1 MGGAGRQRDL
11 GPSAYIV
18 AGWLGLVLSLTGLF
32 GRLLVSVP
40 RPILAAVLASVFL
53 LFVRNVTQAVLVSP
67 LVAGIR
73 K

>member
-1 MGGAGRQRDL
+1 M
-11 GPSAYIV
+11 
-18 AGWLGLVLSLTGLF
+18 LSLTGLF